1 LQVKVIKSTVNYLEL
16 EVEGEEHT
24 LGNLISGALRE
35 IKGVKFASYYQPHP
49 LLQKIVIKILTDGSI
64 SPKEA
69 LLQAI
74 NNSKEMVRKYIEEI
88 KEIEK
93 GS

>member
-1 LQVKVIKSTVNYLEL
+1 MQVRVIKSTINYLEL

-24 LGNLISGALRE
+24 LGNLISGILRE

-49 LLQKIVIKILTDGSI
+49 LIQKIVIKILTDGSI

-69 LLQAI
+69 LLKAI
-74 NNSKEMVRKYIEEI
+74 NNAKEITKKYLEEI